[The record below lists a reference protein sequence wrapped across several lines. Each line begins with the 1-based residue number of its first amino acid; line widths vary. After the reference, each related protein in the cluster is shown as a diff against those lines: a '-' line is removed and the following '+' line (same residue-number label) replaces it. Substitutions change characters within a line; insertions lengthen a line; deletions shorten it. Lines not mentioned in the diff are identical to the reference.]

1 MTWPPEAAVWAA
13 KCLVALILFFS
24 ARASELTLLKFNKKQ
39 VMKKKKGK
47 KIKGKGMNFWSWKN
61 KLQQI
66 AVNVW
71 KAIRSF
77 DYRNSMENLK
87 AEMVW
92 GKYMWSEPCGWP
104 FRGPR
109 VLGRGQTLPVEHF
122 TLFSHWLTRNDSQ
135 DTVNISSVCWCSL
148 D

>member
-1 MTWPPEAAVWAA
+1 MTSWSSSLSCKVSSSSYF
-13 KCLVALILFFS
+13 IFS

-39 VMKKKKGK
+39 VMKKKGK
-47 KIKGKGMNFWSWKN
+47 KEKIKRKGMNFWSWKN

-71 KAIRSF
+71 KAITSF
-77 DYRNSMENLK
+77 DYRNTMEILW

-92 GKYMWSEPCGWP
+92 GKYIGDGPCGWP

-122 TLFSHWLTRNDSQ
+122 MLLSHWLTHNDSQ
-135 DTVNISSVCWCSL
+135 DTMNISSVCWCSL